1 MLRATLTA
9 DSQDRLPG
17 GEVAMTGSTGRDDAG
32 KSGSGH
38 KPETAIRDDE
48 LERRWRELDATLAAR
63 GAGDKNGPE
72 GAKQDKPGFGQA
84 LKLSSEFI
92 AGVVVGAG
100 LGWLI
105 DQAAGTSPWGLIVF
119 LLLGFGA
126 GVLNVMRSAGMVAE
140 AGIRT
145 QPKDGSGDDLK

>member
-1 MLRATLTA
+1 
-9 DSQDRLPG
+9 
-17 GEVAMTGSTGRDDAG
+17 MTGSTGRDDAG
-32 KSGSGH
+32 KSSSGQ
-38 KPETAIRDDE
+38 KPDSAIRDDE
-48 LERRWRELDATLAAR
+48 LERRRRELDATLAAR
-63 GAGDKNGPE
+63 RSADRSGPDGARN
-72 GAKQDKPGFGQA
+72 DKPGFGQA

-145 QPKDGSGDDLK
+145 EPKDGDGTDGK